1 MESKSDFILLSS
13 CTKLGNSAWSSHS
26 RLLALDQHS
35 VSYFKN
41 VPKDFKDIHE
51 GKQKPK
57 SSIPIQ
63 AIICVKSL
71 DAEIDKLQIKKLG

>member
-1 MESKSDFILLSS
+1 MERKSDFILLSV
-13 CTKLGNSAWSSHS
+13 CTKLGNSAWGSHG
-26 RLLALDQHS
+26 RLLALDQYS

-41 VPKDFKDIHE
+41 VPKDFKDIYD

-71 DAEIDKLQIKKLG
+71 DAESDKVQIKKLG